1 MKKLALL
8 FTLWLCV
15 GFSALAAQ
23 PPTYPQ
29 VEFQTNMGSIIIELY
44 PDRAPKT
51 VENFLQYVGNNH
63 YEGTI
68 FHRVLDNFIIQG
80 GGLTAD
86 LEAKPTLPPV
96 EIESNNGLR
105 NEVGAV
111 AMARSLQP
119 DSATSQFFI
128 DLDDNKLLNYY
139 RPEPSLMGYT
149 VFGKVVRGMD
159 IARKIGG
166 VPTAKVGGLDDVP
179 QEPIVIQRVVL
190 LETPVIAEGPYKP
203 LAPVAIASAKNKTT
217 KTAATKTASTKTST
231 TKTKV
236 KK

>member
-1 MKKLALL
+1 MKKFVLPFLL
-8 FTLWLCV
+8 GLCIS
-15 GFSALAAQ
+15 FPAFAA
-23 PPTYPQ
+23 PTVYPQ

-44 PDRAPKT
+44 PDKAPKT
-51 VENFLQYVGNNH
+51 VENFLQYVSNNH

-68 FHRVLDNFIIQG
+68 FHRVLDKFIIQG

-86 LEAKPTLPPV
+86 LETKPTLPPV
-96 EIESNNGLR
+96 PIESNNGLR

-111 AMARSLQP
+111 AMARTLQP

-159 IARKIGG
+159 IARKIGE
-166 VPTAKVGGLDDVP
+166 VPTQTVAGMADVP
-179 QEPIVIQRVVL
+179 REPIVIQRVVL
-190 LETPVIAEGPYKP
+190 LETPVVAEGPYKP
-203 LAPVAIASAKNKTT
+203 LAPTAVATVT
-217 KTAATKTASTKTST
+217 KTKTSA
-231 TKTKV
+231 TKNSSSKDKV